1 MIKDESGV
9 RTPDSS
15 FIIHPSSFIMV
26 DPPMFRLNKFQ
37 LVVHLAALMP
47 LVVLVIAWQA
57 GSLSVNP
64 IQDATFRT
72 GKAALVL
79 LVASLACT
87 PAHRVFGFRPAIKA
101 RRALGLYAF
110 LYAAIHFSIFI
121 GLDYGFDLRLVAL
134 ELAEKRYILVGA
146 AALLILLPLAI
157 TSTKGW
163 QRRLGKG
170 WKKLHRWVY
179 LAGVLVIFHYAW
191 VQKADIRQ
199 PLVWGA
205 ILGVLLLLRVPAI
218 RQQAAGWRGAIGKP
232 RRASPRQEG

>member
-1 MIKDESGV
+1 MSRPKF
-9 RTPDSS
+9 TP
-15 FIIHPSSFIMV
+15 
-26 DPPMFRLNKFQ
+26 FQ
-37 LVVHLAALMP
+37 LVVHAAALAPLVLLLAAALT
-47 LVVLVIAWQA
+47 
-57 GSLSVNP
+57 GNLSVNP

-72 GKAALVL
+72 GKTAMVL

-87 PAHRVFGFRPAIKA
+87 PVNTVFGFRPAIKV

-110 LYAAIHFSIFI
+110 LYASIHFAIFI

-146 AALLILLPLAI
+146 TALLILLPLAI

-163 QRRLGKG
+163 QRRLGKA

-179 LAGVLVIFHYAW
+179 LAGVLVIFHYIW
-191 VQKADIRQ
+191 VQKSDIRE

-205 ILGVLLLLRVPAI
+205 ILGVLLLLRVPAL
-218 RQQAAGWRGAIGKP
+218 RRRVARWRAAV
-232 RRASPRQEG
+232 S

>member
-1 MIKDESGV
+1 MPRV
-9 RTPDSS
+9 TR
-15 FIIHPSSFIMV
+15 
-26 DPPMFRLNKFQ
+26 FQ
-37 LVVHLAALMP
+37 LTVHLAALTP
-47 LVVLVIAWQA
+47 LALLIVAWQTD
-57 GSLSVNP
+57 SLTVNP
-64 IQDATFRT
+64 IQEATFRT

-87 PAHRVFGFRPAIKA
+87 PANTVFGFRPAIKA

-110 LYAAIHFSIFI
+110 LYALLHFGIFI

-134 ELAEKRYILVGA
+134 ELAEKRYVLVGLA
-146 AALLILLPLAI
+146 TLSILLPLAV

-179 LAGVLVIFHYAW
+179 LAGGLAIVHYTW

-199 PLVWGA
+199 PLLWGA
-205 ILGVLLLLRVPAI
+205 ILGLLLLLRTPAV
-218 RQQAAGWRGAIGKP
+218 RRRAASWRGTVGRP
-232 RRASPRQEG
+232 RSR

>member
-1 MIKDESGV
+1 MTRPKF
-9 RTPDSS
+9 TP
-15 FIIHPSSFIMV
+15 
-26 DPPMFRLNKFQ
+26 FQ
-37 LVVHLAALMP
+37 LAVHLAALAP
-47 LVVLVIAWQA
+47 LALLVVAWQT
-57 GSLSVNP
+57 GNLSVNP

-72 GKAALVL
+72 GKTALVL

-87 PAHRVFGFRPAIKA
+87 PVNTLFGFRPALKV
-101 RRALGLYAF
+101 RRTLGLYAF
-110 LYAAIHFSIFI
+110 LYAVIHFGIFI

-146 AALLILLPLAI
+146 AALLILLPLAV

-179 LAGVLVIFHYAW
+179 LAGVLVILHYTW
-191 VQKADIRQ
+191 VQKTDIRQ

-218 RQQAAGWRGAIGKP
+218 RQQAAGWRGASGKP